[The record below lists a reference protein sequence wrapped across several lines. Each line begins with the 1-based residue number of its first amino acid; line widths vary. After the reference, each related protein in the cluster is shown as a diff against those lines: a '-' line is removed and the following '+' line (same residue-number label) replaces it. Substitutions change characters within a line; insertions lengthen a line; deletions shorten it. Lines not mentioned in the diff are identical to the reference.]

1 MGNVKSTDEIYRDL
15 AALSRAASGWCIH
28 NPNVAAAVYD
38 ADGRFIAE
46 GAHKKKISNDH
57 AEVIALNAAGSKA
70 RGGTLYV
77 SLEPCNHT
85 GATGPCTEAIK
96 SSGIKRV
103 VYAVADPN
111 PIARGGAQALQEAGI
126 EAIHQP
132 SSTMEFEQR
141 AWLHRI
147 TTGRPLI
154 TAKVA
159 VTLDGYIAAEDG
171 TSQWITSEA
180 SREDVQ
186 HLRAQVGA
194 VITSTETFLN
204 DQPSL
209 LPRIANAPT
218 PLRVVMGTRDI
229 PSTQFTHLKSH
240 EIAELIELLNN
251 EGINHALVE
260 SGGKFLA
267 SLIKGDVIDELVIYQ
282 APKLLGAGKKW
293 VDALGINSLSQ
304 ALIWELL
311 GTERIGDDVKSHYR
325 RVRG

>member
-38 ADGRFIAE
+38 ADGRFVAE

-147 TTGRPLI
+147 TSGRPLI

-159 VTLDGYIAAEDG
+159 ITLDGYIAAEDG

-229 PSTQFTHLKSH
+229 SSTQFTHLKSH
-240 EIAELIELLNN
+240 EITELIELLNN

-260 SGGKFLA
+260 SGGKFLT
-267 SLIKGDVIDELVIYQ
+267 SLIKGDVMDEIVIYQ

>member
-57 AEVIALNAAGSKA
+57 AEVIVLNAAGSKA

-77 SLEPCNHT
+77 SLEPCNHS

-159 VTLDGYIAAEDG
+159 ITLDGYIAAEDG

-209 LPRIANAPT
+209 LPRVANAPT

-267 SLIKGDVIDELVIYQ
+267 SLIKGNVIDELVIYQ

>member
-103 VYAVADPN
+103 VYAVPDPN

-126 EAIHQP
+126 EAIHHP
-132 SSTMEFEQR
+132 NSTMEFEQR

-159 VTLDGYIAAEDG
+159 ITLDGYIAAEDG

-209 LPRIANAPT
+209 LPRIVNAPT

-229 PSTQFTHLKSH
+229 PSAQFTHLKSH
-240 EIAELIELLNN
+240 EIAELIKLLNN

-267 SLIKGDVIDELVIYQ
+267 SLIKGDVVDELVIYQ

-293 VDALGINSLSQ
+293 VEALGINSLSQ
-304 ALIWELL
+304 ALTWELL
-311 GTERIGDDVKSHYR
+311 ETERIGDDVKSHYR

>member
-15 AALSRAASGWCIH
+15 AAISRAASGWCIH

-77 SLEPCNHT
+77 SLEPCNHA
-85 GATGPCTEAIK
+85 GATAPCTEAIK

-103 VYAVADPN
+103 VYAVPDPN

-126 EAIHQP
+126 EAIHHP

-147 TTGRPLI
+147 TSGRPLI

-159 VTLDGYIAAEDG
+159 ITLDGYIAAEDG

-260 SGGKFLA
+260 SGGKFLT
-267 SLIKGDVIDELVIYQ
+267 SLIKGDVMDEIVIYQ

-293 VDALGINSLSQ
+293 VEALGINSLLQ
-304 ALIWELL
+304 ALTWELL

>member
-38 ADGRFIAE
+38 ADGLFVAE

-103 VYAVADPN
+103 VYAVPDPN
-111 PIARGGAQALQEAGI
+111 PIARGGARALQEAGI

-132 SSTMEFEQR
+132 SSIMEFEQR

-159 VTLDGYIAAEDG
+159 ITLDGYIAAEDG

-240 EIAELIELLNN
+240 EIAELIELLKN

-267 SLIKGDVIDELVIYQ
+267 SLIKGDVVDELVIYQ

-293 VDALGINSLSQ
+293 VEALGVNSLSQ
-304 ALIWELL
+304 ALTWELL

>member
-77 SLEPCNHT
+77 SLEPCNHS

-126 EAIHQP
+126 EAIHHP

-159 VTLDGYIAAEDG
+159 ITLDGYIAAEDG

>member
-15 AALSRAASGWCIH
+15 AAISRAASGWCIH

-103 VYAVADPN
+103 VYAVPDPN

-126 EAIHQP
+126 EAIHHP

-147 TTGRPLI
+147 TSGRPLI

-159 VTLDGYIAAEDG
+159 ITLDGYIAAEDG

-229 PSTQFTHLKSH
+229 PSTQFTHLESH

-260 SGGKFLA
+260 SGGKFLT
-267 SLIKGDVIDELVIYQ
+267 SLIKGDVMDEIVIYQ

-293 VDALGINSLSQ
+293 VEALGINSLLQ
-304 ALIWELL
+304 ALTWELL

>member
-77 SLEPCNHT
+77 SLEPCNHA

-103 VYAVADPN
+103 VYAVPDPN

-126 EAIHQP
+126 EAIHHP

-147 TTGRPLI
+147 TSGRPLI

-159 VTLDGYIAAEDG
+159 ITLDGYIAAEDG

-229 PSTQFTHLKSH
+229 PSTQFTHLESH

-260 SGGKFLA
+260 SGGKFLT
-267 SLIKGDVIDELVIYQ
+267 SLIKGDVMDEIVIYQ

-293 VDALGINSLSQ
+293 VEALGINSLLQ
-304 ALIWELL
+304 ALTWELL

>member
-159 VTLDGYIAAEDG
+159 ITLDGYIAAEDG

-209 LPRIANAPT
+209 LPRVANAPT

-267 SLIKGDVIDELVIYQ
+267 SLIKGDVIDELVVYQ

-293 VDALGINSLSQ
+293 VEALGINSLSQ
-304 ALIWELL
+304 ALTWELL

>member
-38 ADGRFIAE
+38 ADGRFVAE

-103 VYAVADPN
+103 VYAVPDPN

-126 EAIHQP
+126 EAIHHP

-147 TTGRPLI
+147 TSGRPLI

-159 VTLDGYIAAEDG
+159 ITLDGYIAAEDG

-229 PSTQFTHLKSH
+229 PSTQFTHLESH

-260 SGGKFLA
+260 SGGKFLT
-267 SLIKGDVIDELVIYQ
+267 SLIKGDVMDEIVIYQ

>member
-77 SLEPCNHT
+77 SLEPCNHS

-126 EAIHQP
+126 EAIHHP

-159 VTLDGYIAAEDG
+159 ITLDGYIAAEDG

-293 VDALGINSLSQ
+293 VEALGIDSLSQ
-304 ALIWELL
+304 ALTWELL

>member
-103 VYAVADPN
+103 VYAVPDPN

-126 EAIHQP
+126 EAIYHP
-132 SSTMEFEQR
+132 NSTMEFEQR

-159 VTLDGYIAAEDG
+159 ITLDGYIAAEDG

-180 SREDVQ
+180 SRADVQ

-194 VITSTETFLN
+194 VITSTETFLT

-209 LPRIANAPT
+209 LPRIDGAPT
-218 PLRVVMGTRDI
+218 PERIVMGERDVI
-229 PSTQFTHLKSH
+229 APGFIHLRTHD
-240 EIAELIELLNN
+240 EQELISLLNKK
-251 EGINHALVE
+251 GINHALVE
-260 SGGKFLA
+260 SGGKFLSA
-267 SLIKGDVIDELVIYQ
+267 LIKSDLVDELVIYQ
-282 APKLLGAGKKW
+282 APKVLGAGKKW
-293 VDALGINSLSQ
+293 VADLGITSLSG
-304 ALIWELL
+304 AIKWECL
-311 GTERIGDDVKSHYR
+311 GTYDIDSDVKTHYR

>member
-1 MGNVKSTDEIYRDL
+1 
-15 AALSRAASGWCIH
+15 
-28 NPNVAAAVYD
+28 
-38 ADGRFIAE
+38 
-46 GAHKKKISNDH
+46 
-57 AEVIALNAAGSKA
+57 
-70 RGGTLYV
+70 
-77 SLEPCNHT
+77 
-85 GATGPCTEAIK
+85 
-96 SSGIKRV
+96 
-103 VYAVADPN
+103 VADPN

-132 SSTMEFEQR
+132 NSTMEFEQR

-159 VTLDGYIAAEDG
+159 ITLDGYIAAEDG

-229 PSTQFTHLKSH
+229 SSTQFTHLKSH
-240 EIAELIELLNN
+240 EITELIELLNN

-267 SLIKGDVIDELVIYQ
+267 SLIKGDVVDELVIYQ

-293 VDALGINSLSQ
+293 VEALGINSLPQ
-304 ALIWELL
+304 ALTWELL
-311 GTERIGDDVKSHYR
+311 GTERICDDVKSHYR